1 MSSFREIAKGG
12 WHPKSKD
19 GSEESWRSDFKGV
32 NQVAGW
38 MGKGKDT
45 NNTSQHEHVSKPL
58 SSLKNPASFGPPPK
72 HVKYHGAAALPNE
85 TTPSRR
91 GMGAPSSREQVDYQN
106 TQQQQPAQV
115 QPARVEME
123 EEQPSRPTPSVPYRA
138 DTTGLSTSHLPPPPT
153 RRTDSPAGS
162 GTTQTSRPKPSA
174 PPRAPPRQSPPS
186 TPPSL
191 PPAYAAQPPS
201 GHASEGH
208 VNEQATSN
216 LSRAGVSVPAL
227 GIDSKAGS
235 ARKAPPPPPP
245 TRGPSRQQSFPNA
258 PSRTATA
265 PSTSS
270 AGGGGFRERHGNHLE
285 AGKQK
290 VSGINEKYG
299 ISRRINNFV
308 EDQKSPADQGP
319 PPPQHPNRT
328 MSHGE
333 PEAPNRRKAP
343 PPPPPKRQEM
353 RASPVNAGPPPPP
366 VPLGSK
372 PR

>member
-1 MSSFREIAKGG
+1 
-12 WHPKSKD
+12 
-19 GSEESWRSDFKGV
+19 
-32 NQVAGW
+32 

-45 NNTSQHEHVSKPL
+45 NNTAQHEHVSKPL
-58 SSLKNPASFGPPPK
+58 SSLKDPSSFGPPPK
-72 HVKYHGAAALPNE
+72 HVKSHGPAALPNE
-85 TTPSRR
+85 TTPDRR
-91 GMGAPSSREQVDYQN
+91 GMGAPVPREQVEYQN
-106 TQQQQPAQV
+106 TRQQQQQPAQV
-115 QPARVEME
+115 END
-123 EEQPSRPTPSVPYRA
+123 EEQPPRPTPPVPYRA

-174 PPRAPPRQSPPS
+174 PPRAPPRQSAPS
-186 TPPSL
+186 P
-191 PPAYAAQPPS
+191 PPAYTPQPRS
-201 GHASEGH
+201 SRASEGH

-245 TRGPSRQQSFPNA
+245 SRGPSRQPSFPNP
-258 PSRTATA
+258 PSRTATTPT

-270 AGGGGFRERHGNHLE
+270 AGAGAGGLRERHGHHID

-299 ISRRINNFV
+299 ISRRINNFID
-308 EDQKSPADQGP
+308 DQKSPADQGP

-333 PEAPNRRKAP
+333 PEAPGRRKAP

-353 RASPVNAGPPPPP
+353 RATPVNSGAPPPP